1 MNLKRLMLR
10 LFLTTVACCAIA
22 FAADAQTVNKVFKNQ
37 SLKSVLKE
45 IESQTGLSV
54 ICNSDNLNDHA
65 PVSATFENTPVEQV
79 LATVLGDRF
88 EFSIVNK
95 MIVIRERKNTP
106 PQRAG
111 APAGSVTGVVKDQYG
126 HPLPGAS
133 VVVKNSG
140 KGTTTDSEGRFTLT
154 GATSSDVLQAMFLG
168 YKNEEQPVGNRT
180 EFSFT
185 LADDTQQI
193 EELVVVGYG
202 VQKRSD
208 ITGSVTSVKAK
219 ELVSAPT
226 FNTSQALQGRVAGVM
241 VQNSSGSPSAAPEIR
256 IRGANSLLYGNSPLV
271 IVDGVQGVGLNSLN
285 PNEIE
290 SMEVLKDAAALSIY
304 GSRGANGVILVTTK
318 KGDGERAR
326 VTYNGF
332 VSVDKVRRLL
342 PALEAKEYATL
353 FDEFRKESGLSEY
366 FGPEA
371 IATLGKG
378 TNWQDKIYRT
388 AISHNHNLS
397 LGGAKKDISYFVAAN
412 VSQREGIILNTN
424 YDQYTLR
431 GNINAKATPRLDLGL
446 NIFAVYDE
454 NKRGSAEGAIP
465 DALQWSPTVAVY
477 DPDSPGG
484 YSQPQPNGIGP
495 VLGTNPVGA
504 AKELIQESFSG
515 GFHASLKVDYRLW
528 DFLKASNQL
537 SYQFGSTTNGYFDNQ
552 VVRNGPS
559 KDVEGSKTVSNN
571 NSIRNTTMLA
581 FDREWAG
588 HHVQATGVYEVYK
601 SVYNAVY
608 GSSTGIPVKMG
619 YQGIGFG
626 TRFAA
631 PGSDYGKSASQSV
644 MGRVNY
650 SYENRYMLSGSVRY
664 DGASQ
669 LAEGHKFD
677 TFWAVSAGWNLMQ
690 EKFME
695 PVKPVLSEF
704 KLRASYGTV
713 GNAAVPSYSSLLLLN
728 SNYDS
733 ENDQLILGIKQVANS
748 DLRWERTREFNAG
761 FDATLWEGRLVLTVE
776 YYDKKTTDLLMWQK
790 VPVVS
795 NVDQVLRNVGSV
807 SNKGWDFSIGGTP
820 FSTRDFSWSINY
832 TLNLNR
838 NRILELD
845 GINSTLIGTQLDYPG
860 MVGSHIQRIG
870 EPMAT
875 YLGYTFAGTWKT
887 DEASTAAMYGFEPG
901 DAKYVD
907 VNRDGK
913 IDQEDITIIGNAQ
926 PKGVYGINNTFRWKN
941 LDLNIFFQGVWGNDI
956 YNVNRV
962 RRETYGDQFGTD
974 PVVRN
979 HWTPENQTE
988 YPAFTGKEYKNSSR
1002 WVEDGSYLRLKNLSL
1017 GYRLPSKWMT
1027 KIGISSLRVYASAS
1041 NLWTITDYSGY
1052 DPESSNG
1059 MDANGGVD
1067 YGVYPSIKSFVFGVD
1082 LTF

>member
-10 LFLTTVACCAIA
+10 LFFTTVACCAAA
-22 FAADAQTVNKVFKNQ
+22 FAADAQTVSKVFEDQ
-37 SLKSVLKE
+37 SLESVLKE

-54 ICNSDNLNDHA
+54 ICHSDNLHGHA
-65 PVSATFENTPVEQV
+65 PVTAAFENTPVEQV
-79 LATVLGDRF
+79 LAAVLGEPF
-88 EFSIVNK
+88 EFTIVNR
-95 MIVIRERKNTP
+95 MIVIRERRNSP
-106 PQRAG
+106 PRRAEE
-111 APAGSVTGVVKDQYG
+111 PGSITGVVKDTYG
-126 HPLPGAS
+126 NPLAGAS
-133 VVVKNSG
+133 VVVKSSG
-140 KGTTTDSEGRFTLT
+140 KGTTTDSEGRFTLAGT
-154 GATSSDVLQAMFLG
+154 KPSDVLQAMFLG
-168 YKNEEQPVGNRT
+168 YRSEEQPVGDRT
-180 EFSFT
+180 RIVFT
-185 LADDTQQI
+185 LAEDTQQI

-208 ITGSVTSVKAK
+208 ITGSVTSVKAR

-241 VQNSSGSPSAAPEIR
+241 VQNASGSPAAVPEIR

-304 GSRGANGVILVTTK
+304 GSRGANGVILVTTR
-318 KGDGERAR
+318 KGGGERAR
-326 VTYNGF
+326 IAYNGF
-332 VSVDKVRRLL
+332 VSVDRVRRLL
-342 PALEAKEYATL
+342 PQLEAREYATL
-353 FDEFRKESGLSEY
+353 FDEFRRESGLSEY
-366 FGPEA
+366 FGAEA

-397 LGGAKKDISYFVAAN
+397 VGGGKKDVSYFVAAN

-431 GNINAKATPRLDLGL
+431 GNINVRATPRLDLGL
-446 NIFAVYDE
+446 NVFAVYDE
-454 NKRGSAEGAIP
+454 NKRGAAEDAIP
-465 DALQWSPTVAVY
+465 DALQWAPTVAVY
-477 DPDSPGG
+477 DPDSAGG

-504 AKELIQESFSG
+504 AEELIRETSSG

-552 VVRNGPS
+552 VVRNGPA
-559 KDVEGSKTVSNN
+559 KDVEGSKTVSNS
-571 NSIRNTTMLA
+571 NSLRNTTMLV
-581 FDREWAG
+581 FDRQWAR
-588 HHVQATGVYEVYK
+588 HHVQATGVYELYK
-601 SVYNAVY
+601 SVYNSVY

-626 TRFAA
+626 TRFDA

-650 SYENRYMLSGSVRY
+650 SFDDRYMLSASVRY

-669 LAEGHKFD
+669 LAAGHKFD
-677 TFWAVSAGWNLMQ
+677 TFWALSAGWNLMR

-695 PVKPVLSEF
+695 PLQPVLTEF

-713 GNAAVPSYSSLLLLN
+713 GNAAVPSYSSLLLLD

-733 ENDQLILGIKQVANS
+733 ETGQLILGIRQVANS
-748 DLRWERTREFNAG
+748 DLRWERTREFNVG
-761 FDATLWEGRLVLTVE
+761 FDATLWEGRLVVTVE

-790 VPVVS
+790 VPIVS

-807 SNKGWDFSIGGTP
+807 ANKGWDFSLGGTP
-820 FSTRDFSWSINY
+820 FSTRDFAWNINY

-838 NRILELD
+838 NRILALD
-845 GINSTLIGTQLDYPG
+845 GINHTLIGTQLDFPG

-870 EPMAT
+870 YPMAT
-875 YLGYTFAGTWKT
+875 YLGYRFAGTWKT
-887 DEASTAAMYGFEPG
+887 DEASTAALYGFEPG

-913 IDQEDITIIGNAQ
+913 IDQEDITVIGNAQ
-926 PKGVYGINNTFRWKN
+926 PRGVYGFNNTFRWKN
-941 LDLNIFFQGVWGNDI
+941 LDLNVFFQGVWGNDI

-974 PVVRN
+974 PVVRH
-979 HWTPENQTE
+979 HWTPQNQTE

-1017 GYRLPSKWMT
+1017 GYRLPAKWMT

-1052 DPESSNG
+1052 DPESANG

-1067 YGVYPSIKSFVFGVD
+1067 YGVYPSIRSFVFGVD